1 MFARKFLQLFT
12 LIAVVAGAFMSAQP
26 VYAWSCGT
34 SYTVVSGDTLRLI
47 AGSCGTT
54 VFALRR
60 ANLSIGSGDLIYPGQ
75 VLLLPGAYIDQ
86 GNGYALYIIARGDTL
101 RALAARFGTSVEFLK
116 GANPDIFDI
125 NVIYEGQRLSVPSGV
140 AVPDPQPQPQPQP
153 VPSGGTYTVKW
164 GDTMRKIADRL
175 GVNVNDLIAANPQ
188 VPNPNW
194 IFPGQVLN
202 LPATASVYTVVSG
215 DTLKIIAVRFG
226 TSVESLLALNPQIKN
241 ANLIYRGQV
250 IRIR

>member
-26 VYAWSCGT
+26 VFAWSCGT
-34 SYTVVSGDTLRLI
+34 SYTVVSGDSLRQI
-47 AGSCGTT
+47 AANCGTT
-54 VFALRR
+54 VYALRR
-60 ANLSIGSGDLIYPGQ
+60 ANPSIGSGDLIYPGN
-75 VLLLPGAYIDQ
+75 VLLLPGAFIDQ
-86 GNGYALYIIARGDTL
+86 GSGYALYVIARGDTL
-101 RALAARFGTSVEFLK
+101 RVLAARFGTSVEFLK

-140 AVPDPQPQPQPQP
+140 AVPDPQPQPA
-153 VPSGGTYTVKW
+153 PSGGAYTVKW

-188 VPNPNW
+188 VANPNW

-215 DTLKIIAVRFG
+215 DTLKIIAARFG
-226 TSVESLLALNPQIKN
+226 TSVEGLLALNPQIKN